1 VPVREHIEKLREH
14 RTTLISA
21 AAAVAGEIDVREEA
35 T

>member
-21 AAAVAGEIDVREEA
+21 AAVAGEIDVREEA